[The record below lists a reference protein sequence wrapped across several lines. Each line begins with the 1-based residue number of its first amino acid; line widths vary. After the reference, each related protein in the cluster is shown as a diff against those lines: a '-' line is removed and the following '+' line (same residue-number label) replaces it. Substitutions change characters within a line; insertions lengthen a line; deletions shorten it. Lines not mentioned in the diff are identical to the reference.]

1 MSRRKRVLKRPVILA
16 DKNFGSILVSK
27 LINRV
32 MWDGKKTIASR
43 IVTTALME
51 AAKEVEVTEVELLDA
66 VLDQVTPKVEV
77 QSMRV
82 GGANYQVP
90 MEPRPERALRLA
102 LTWIVDSARKMKG
115 KPMNLKLKQ
124 IMVESFNGQ
133 GPAVA
138 KRNAVHQ
145 TAAGNRAF
153 THLAYRAKKKVSA

>member
-90 MEPRPERALRLA
+90 MEPRPEQLRLLGVKGF
-102 LTWIVDSARKMKG
+102 LT
-115 KPMNLKLKQ
+115 
-124 IMVESFNGQ
+124 E
-133 GPAVA
+133 
-138 KRNAVHQ
+138 
-145 TAAGNRAF
+145 
-153 THLAYRAKKKVSA
+153 